1 MAIGFNIQ
9 FRVNPTIQSY
19 VIRLTDSSTGFTLSK
34 GNFVINY
41 PDGSIRHY
49 VDFNTPDISASLGY
63 VDVVAPTDTSGNV
76 LTGSYTFSYIT
87 LDSSLTQR
95 ELVKPI
101 TFDWIAPAVTIKNL
115 SDSALPEVKFQDATS
130 YTPSGSFTG
139 VVTSRTFSVAMPSTS
154 AVSGSTPST
163 STATLDAVVASN
175 YYEGSYTPSLS
186 TVITYT
192 HTSVS
197 GLTVLLTSVTT
208 KIFAIKKAPTRNE
221 LVIRINAFRAIIDG
235 YKELNDTQFEIL
247 SEQYDILMALYF
259 HLIERAYSAT
269 LDGSQDILNEILS
282 ILDPYTTYTY
292 QSGPISAFYIAPL
305 GSGTVTSVGLTTPTG
320 LTTSGSPITSS
331 GTLAIAFTSGYSI
344 PTTVKQSNWD
354 DAYTWVSAFPTQ
366 TGNSGKFLT
375 TNGSALSWATNPL
388 GTVTSVGL
396 SAPTGFSV
404 SGTPVT
410 ASGTLAL
417 AFASGYSLPSDA
429 TQATWTAKQNA
440 LNGTGFVKATGTT
453 ITYDNTTYYPYPTGT
468 TSQYVAGDGTLI
480 AFPTNSQSGTLIRL
494 VRNQTGNT
502 LTKGTVVYINGATG
516 NNPTV
521 TKALA
526 TSDSTSAQ
534 TFGLCQSDIANNATG
549 YVVIIGD
556 LVGLDTSAYTE
567 GAQLYLSS
575 TLAGTYTTTKQ
586 YAPAHLVYIGVVTR
600 SHPNLGQIEVKIQN
614 GYELDEIHDVA
625 AQTPSNNDGLF
636 FETSTSLWKNKSI
649 ATILGYTP
657 SNDSL
662 VVHLAG
668 TETITGQKTFRGTTA
683 SDSAPL
689 GSELATVTGT
699 GANWTLVGSNL
710 SSGGYAHITGST
722 TALTTSLAAVIGTY
736 YQITY
741 TISGR
746 TAGSITISYGGINI
760 NNATASGNTGPL
772 ATSTSVLT
780 ITPTTDFDG
789 TVVLS
794 VKSIGNSSATTIF
807 TNSSGSTAMEIRAN
821 SAVTNTFVGNSAGL
835 KNTTASN
842 NTFLGTSSGSNN
854 TTGANNTFL
863 GSAAGYSNTTGA
875 NNISIGLNAGFN
887 NTTGAGNIFLGTNTG
902 LANTSGI
909 WNVAI
914 GGQQAFSSNTSG
926 GQNVAIGFQTL
937 QSLSSGSENTALG
950 NQSGQFISG
959 GSTALTTSN
968 NSIFIGAS
976 TKALGNSQTNQIV
989 IGYQTTGLGSNTT
1002 VLGNSSTLTTAI
1014 YGNLLLGTTT
1024 DAGYR
1029 LDVNGTTRIQNTLTL
1044 SNLTG
1049 ASDRVLYVTSTGV
1062 VTAATIGTGLSFS
1075 AGTLSAT
1082 GTASGSIGGSGTSG
1096 YIPKF
1101 TGTAAI
1107 GNSNIQDSGS
1117 LITLGSNTYISSG
1130 SLAIGTSTGYSST
1143 GISITNNKILTGN
1156 TVAAMIAGYATI
1168 ASDVT
1173 STAYGVFI
1181 GNYMQA
1187 AAFTLSNYYYY
1198 YAAQQSTGG
1207 GSTITNQYGY
1217 YVGDLAAGTSN
1228 YSFYGNTTAG
1238 TNKFNLYM
1246 NGTANNYMAGS
1257 LGIGIT
1263 GLTQYSLR
1271 VAKNITGNV
1280 FSFGINQSGTV
1291 QSDVTSAGWGFQNQL
1306 YTAAAS
1312 FTLSNYYHFF
1322 AEQQTIGAGSTVNN
1336 QYGFFVNST
1345 LTGATG
1351 NYGFRGQI
1359 PSASNNWNIYMD
1371 GTAKN
1376 YLSGSLLIGSTTD
1389 AGYKLDVTG
1398 TTRFQGDTTISSGSL
1413 GIGTISSFDGNL
1425 KITKDLTGSGG
1436 NPNGI
1441 YQQSTILSDVTGG
1454 VILNRTSVST
1464 QAASFTVANINHYF
1478 ASQGTIGSGSSVTAQ
1493 YGFNVSSNLIG
1504 ATTNIGFVGQIPA
1517 GTNNWNLYMNGTANN
1532 YLAGSL
1538 GIGSTSLSARKLVVA
1553 GNITGSTT
1561 GIGIRNET
1569 TFQSDVTSL
1578 GVGYSSFLGTQ
1589 AASFTLTTLSHY
1601 ITSQGTIGSGST
1613 VTNQYGFFASSSL
1626 TGATNN
1632 YGFFGEISSGTNR
1645 WNLYMNGTADNFI
1658 AGSLG
1663 IGSTGLANSGIRNS
1677 KNISGSTISFAYYS
1691 DAVIQSDV
1699 TTRAAHFSTYAQI
1712 QNTAFTLASLSHY
1725 EALAGI
1731 SGAATITTQ
1740 IGFKAH
1746 SGLVGATN
1754 NIAFSGEI
1762 GSSANN
1768 WNLYM
1773 SGTAKNYISGSLLIG
1788 SATDIGEKLQVTGNT
1803 RLNGLSIFQGTSA
1816 SDLAPLGSEIATTG
1830 SGTNWTGTS
1839 FATGYTH
1846 TSGSTANL
1854 TDSSV
1859 AVIGTTYRVAVTIT
1873 GRTAGS
1879 ITISYG
1885 GENYVSGQ
1893 STTRQ
1898 WARQAI
1904 TTAGLVVTP
1913 TSDFDGTV
1921 VFNINSVGN
1930 SSASITFANS
1940 SGGVSFEIR
1949 NDNNTS
1955 NLFIGTN
1962 AGRKSVNVL
1971 NNNIQNTFIGNF
1983 AGQNNSNGR
1992 LNTFVGH
1999 NAAFSNA
2006 SGDSLTAIGSSSLY
2020 NNTTGFNNTAI
2031 GQLSLSQNTIGFYN
2045 TAVGVDALN
2054 GNTTG
2059 NNNVALGTNAG
2070 KFISNGSTLNTIT
2083 NNSIFIGSS
2092 AYALA
2097 DSQTN
2102 QIVIGY
2108 GTIGLG
2114 SNTTVLGNSSTTL
2127 TALYGA
2133 VITGGTSINASAQ
2146 LQVDSTTKGVLFP
2159 RMTTTQKNA
2168 ISSPATGLVVFDTT
2182 LGKLCVF
2189 STTWQTITSS

>member
-9 FRVNPTIQSY
+9 FRVNPTTQSY
-19 VIRLTDSSTGFTLSK
+19 VIRLTDTSTGFTLSK

-49 VDFNTPDISASLGY
+49 IDFNTPDISAPLGY
-63 VDVVAPTDTSGNV
+63 VDVVAPTDSSGAL

-87 LDSSLTQR
+87 LDSSVTQR
-95 ELVKPI
+95 ELVKTI
-101 TFDWIAPAVTIKNL
+101 NFDWIAPTVTIKNL

-163 STATLDAVVASN
+163 STATLDAVVSSN
-175 YYEGSYTPSLS
+175 YYEGVYAPSLS

-208 KIFAIKKAPTRNE
+208 KTFAIKKAPTRNE
-221 LVIRINAFRAIIDG
+221 LVTRINAFRAIIDG

-480 AFPTNSQSGTLIRL
+480 TFPTNSQSGTLIRL

-521 TKALA
+521 SKALA
-526 TSDSTSAQ
+526 TADATSAQ

-549 YVVIIGD
+549 YVVTVGDIIGI
-556 LVGLDTSAYTE
+556 DTSAYTE
-567 GAQLYLSS
+567 GQQLYLSP
-575 TLAGTYTTTKQ
+575 TLAGTYTTVKQ

-668 TETITGQKTFRGTTA
+668 TETITGAKTFRGTTA
-683 SDSAPL
+683 SDTAPL

-699 GANWTLVGSNL
+699 GANWSLVGTNL
-710 SSGGYAHITGST
+710 SSGGYAHTAGST
-722 TALTTSLAAVIGTY
+722 TPLTTLLAAVIGTY

-741 TISGR
+741 TITSR
-746 TAGSITISYGGINI
+746 TAGSITIDYGGISI
-760 NNATASGNTGPL
+760 SATASGNTGPL

-789 TVVLS
+789 TVIIS

-807 TNSSGSTAMEIRAN
+807 ANSSGATAMEIRASSLTN
-821 SAVTNTFVGNSAGL
+821 NTFVGNSAGL
-835 KNTTASN
+835 KNTTGSS
-842 NTFLGTSSGSNN
+842 NTFLGNAAGVNN
-854 TTGANNTFL
+854 TTGTNNVFL
-863 GSAAGYSNTTGA
+863 GSAAGYNNTTGT
-875 NNISIGLNAGFN
+875 NNTFIGLNAGFN
-887 NTTGAGNIFLGTNTG
+887 NTTGASNLFLGLNVG

-914 GGQQAFSSNTSG
+914 GGQQTLTSNTTG
-926 GQNVAIGFQTL
+926 GLNVAIGFQTL
-937 QSLSSGSENTALG
+937 KSLSSGSENTALG
-950 NQSGQFISG
+950 TQSGQFISG

-968 NSIFIGAS
+968 NSIFIGS
-976 TKALGNSQTNQIV
+976 GTKALGNSQTNQVV
-989 IGYQTTGLGSNTT
+989 IGYNTTGLGSNTT

-1024 DAGYR
+1024 DAGYK

-1049 ASDRVLYVTSTGV
+1049 ASDRVLYVTSAGV
-1062 VTAATIGTGLSFS
+1062 VTQATIGTGLSFS
-1075 AGTLSAT
+1075 SGTLSAT

-1107 GNSNIQDSGS
+1107 ANSNIQDSGT

-1130 SLAIGTSTGYSST
+1130 G
-1143 GISITNNKILTGN
+1143 
-1156 TVAAMIAGYATI
+1156 
-1168 ASDVT
+1168 
-1173 STAYGVFI
+1173 
-1181 GNYMQA
+1181 
-1187 AAFTLSNYYYY
+1187 
-1198 YAAQQSTGG
+1198 
-1207 GSTITNQYGY
+1207 
-1217 YVGDLAAGTSN
+1217 
-1228 YSFYGNTTAG
+1228 
-1238 TNKFNLYM
+1238 
-1246 NGTANNYMAGS
+1246 
-1257 LGIGIT
+1257 LGIGN
-1263 GLTQYSLR
+1263 
-1271 VAKNITGNV
+1271 A
-1280 FSFGINQSGTV
+1280 
-1291 QSDVTSAGWGFQNQL
+1291 
-1306 YTAAAS
+1306 
-1312 FTLSNYYHFF
+1312 
-1322 AEQQTIGAGSTVNN
+1322 
-1336 QYGFFVNST
+1336 
-1345 LTGATG
+1345 
-1351 NYGFRGQI
+1351 
-1359 PSASNNWNIYMD
+1359 PSA
-1371 GTAKN
+1371 
-1376 YLSGSLLIGSTTD
+1376 
-1389 AGYKLDVTG
+1389 
-1398 TTRFQGDTTISSGSL
+1398 
-1413 GIGTISSFDGNL
+1413 
-1425 KITKDLTGSGG
+1425 
-1436 NPNGI
+1436 
-1441 YQQSTILSDVTGG
+1441 
-1454 VILNRTSVST
+1454 
-1464 QAASFTVANINHYF
+1464 
-1478 ASQGTIGSGSSVTAQ
+1478 
-1493 YGFNVSSNLIG
+1493 
-1504 ATTNIGFVGQIPA
+1504 NIGI
-1517 GTNNWNLYMNGTANN
+1517 
-1532 YLAGSL
+1532 
-1538 GIGSTSLSARKLVVA
+1538 K
-1553 GNITGSTT
+1553 
-1561 GIGIRNET
+1561 
-1569 TFQSDVTSL
+1569 
-1578 GVGYSSFLGTQ
+1578 
-1589 AASFTLTTLSHY
+1589 
-1601 ITSQGTIGSGST
+1601 
-1613 VTNQYGFFASSSL
+1613 
-1626 TGATNN
+1626 
-1632 YGFFGEISSGTNR
+1632 
-1645 WNLYMNGTADNFI
+1645 
-1658 AGSLG
+1658 
-1663 IGSTGLANSGIRNS
+1663 NS
-1677 KNISGSTISFAYYS
+1677 KNISGSTTSFAYYS

-1699 TTRAAHFSTYAQI
+1699 TTRAAHFSTYAQV
-1712 QNTAFTLASLSHY
+1712 QNTAFTLTTLSHY

-1731 SGAATITTQ
+1731 SGAATVTNQ
-1740 IGFKAH
+1740 YGFRATV
-1746 SGLVGATN
+1746 SLSLAGATN
-1754 NIAFSGEI
+1754 NYGFVGDL

-1768 WNLYM
+1768 WNLFM
-1773 SGTAKNYISGSLLIG
+1773 GGTAKNFLNGSLLIG
-1788 SATDIGEKLQVTGNT
+1788 STTDTGEKLQVTGTTKLDGNT
-1803 RLNGLSIFQGTSA
+1803 
-1816 SDLAPLGSEIATTG
+1816 
-1830 SGTNWTGTS
+1830 
-1839 FATGYTH
+1839 
-1846 TSGSTANL
+1846 
-1854 TDSSV
+1854 
-1859 AVIGTTYRVAVTIT
+1859 VI
-1873 GRTAGS
+1873 
-1879 ITISYG
+1879 
-1885 GENYVSGQ
+1885 
-1893 STTRQ
+1893 
-1898 WARQAI
+1898 
-1904 TTAGLVVTP
+1904 
-1913 TSDFDGTV
+1913 
-1921 VFNINSVGN
+1921 
-1930 SSASITFANS
+1930 S
-1940 SGGVSFEIR
+1940 SGG
-1949 NDNNTS
+1949 
-1955 NLFIGTN
+1955 LG
-1962 AGRKSVNVL
+1962 
-1971 NNNIQNTFIGNF
+1971 
-1983 AGQNNSNGR
+1983 
-1992 LNTFVGH
+1992 
-1999 NAAFSNA
+1999 
-2006 SGDSLTAIGSSSLY
+2006 IGSSSISPSSLVLGKNITGY
-2020 NNTTGFNNTAI
+2020 TSSYAILSYGSVQSDVTSNAYGFLNQCNTQAASFTLGGYYHYSTSQGTLGAGSAI
-2031 GQLSLSQNTIGFYN
+2031 TTQIGFYASSN
-2045 TAVGVDALN
+2045 LTGATTNIGFRGSIPSGTGRYNLYMDGTADNYLAGSLGIGTTNLTGYSLKITKNITGATASFSLVSDGVIQSDV
-2054 GNTTG
+2054 T
-2059 NNNVALGTNAG
+2059 
-2070 KFISNGSTLNTIT
+2070 
-2083 NNSIFIGSS
+2083 
-2092 AYALA
+2092 AYAINFYSILKTQA
-2097 DSQTN
+2097 TTYN
-2102 QIVIGY
+2102 LPGY
-2108 GTIGLG
+2108 DHFYAEQGTIGTN
-2114 SNTTVLGNSSTTL
+2114 STVTTQRAFSVSASLTGATNNYGFYGNIPSGTGRWNLYMSGTAQNYLAGALSIGVTT
-2127 TALYGA
+2127 A
-2133 VITGGTSINASAQ
+2133 NASAL
-2146 LQVDSTTKGVLFP
+2146 LQVDSTTQGVLFP

>member
-9 FRVNPTIQSY
+9 FRVNPTTQSY
-19 VIRLTDSSTGFTLSK
+19 VIRLTDTSTGFTLSK

-49 VDFNTPDISASLGY
+49 VDFNTPDISAPLGY
-63 VDVVAPTDTSGNV
+63 VDVVAPTDTSGSV
-76 LTGSYTFSYIT
+76 LTGSYTFNFIT

-101 TFDWIAPAVTIKNL
+101 NFDWIAPTVTINNI
-115 SDSALPEVKFQDATS
+115 SDSALPEVKFQDVTA

-139 VVTSRTFSVAMPSTS
+139 VVTSRTFSVPMPSTS
-154 AVSGSTPST
+154 AVSGTTPST
-163 STATLDAVVASN
+163 STAILNAVVSSN
-175 YYEGSYTPSLS
+175 YYEGDYVPSLS

-208 KIFAIKKAPTRNE
+208 KTFSIKKAPTRNE
-221 LVIRINAFRAIIDG
+221 LVTRINAFRAIIDG
-235 YKELNDTQFEIL
+235 YKTKNDTQFEIL

-331 GTLAIAFTSGYSI
+331 GTLAITFASGYSI

-404 SGTPVT
+404 TGSPVT

-417 AFASGYSLPSDA
+417 AFASGYSLPSDT

-440 LNGTGFVKATGTT
+440 LNGTGFVKASGTT

-526 TSDSTSAQ
+526 NADTTSAQ

-722 TALTTSLAAVIGTY
+722 TALTTTLAAVIGTY

-741 TISGR
+741 TILGR
-746 TAGSITISYGGINI
+746 TAGSITIDYGGTSTSGI
-760 NNATASGNTGPL
+760 TASGSTGPL
-772 ATSTSVLT
+772 ASSTSVLI
-780 ITPTTDFDG
+780 ITPTTDFNG

-794 VKSIGNSSATTIF
+794 IKSIGTSSATTTF
-807 TNSSGSTAMEIRAN
+807 ANSSGANAMEIRA
-821 SAVTNTFVGNSAGL
+821 SSSVTNTFVGNSAGIR
-835 KNTTASN
+835 NTTASN
-842 NTFLGTSSGSNN
+842 NTFLGSAAGFNN
-854 TTGANNTFL
+854 TTGVNNVFL
-863 GSAAGYSNTTGA
+863 GSAAGYLNTTG
-875 NNISIGLNAGFN
+875 NNNTFIGLNAGFN
-887 NTTGAGNIFLGTNTG
+887 NTTGSANLFLGLNAG
-902 LANTSGI
+902 LSNTSGI

-914 GGQQAFSSNTSG
+914 GGQQTLTSNTTG

-937 QSLSSGSENTALG
+937 LYLSSGNENTALG

-968 NSIFIGAS
+968 NSIFIGS
-976 TKALGNSQTNQIV
+976 GTKALANSQTNQIV

-1014 YGNLLLGTTT
+1014 YGNLLLNTTT
-1024 DAGYR
+1024 DAGYK

-1062 VTAATIGTGLSFS
+1062 VTQATIGSGLSFS

-1082 GTASGSIGGSGTSG
+1082 GTASGSIGGSGTAG

-1107 GNSNIQDSGS
+1107 GDSAIGDNGAGIVS
-1117 LITLGSNTYISSG
+1117 INALIGGITTQTLPAGNTFSGQTITLNGSANGWVLVNRNTWNINDD
-1130 SLAIGTSTGYSST
+1130 AFT
-1143 GISITNNKILTGN
+1143 
-1156 TVAAMIAGYATI
+1156 
-1168 ASDVT
+1168 
-1173 STAYGVFI
+1173 FI
-1181 GNYMQA
+1181 G
-1187 AAFTLSNYYYY
+1187 FTANDNRVIVNRSSSSANGFIIN
-1198 YAAQQSTGG
+1198 QS
-1207 GSTITNQYGY
+1207 Y
-1217 YVGDLAAGTSN
+1217 
-1228 YSFYGNTTAG
+1228 F
-1238 TNKFNLYM
+1238 FN
-1246 NGTANNYMAGS
+1246 NGTASQYGSGFASHSAG
-1257 LGIGIT
+1257 
-1263 GLTQYSLR
+1263 
-1271 VAKNITGNV
+1271 TGN
-1280 FSFGINQSGTV
+1280 FS
-1291 QSDVTSAGWGFQNQL
+1291 
-1306 YTAAAS
+1306 S
-1312 FTLSNYYHFF
+1312 FVAYR
-1322 AEQQTIGAGSTVNN
+1322 I
-1336 QYGFFVNST
+1336 
-1345 LTGATG
+1345 GATG
-1351 NYGFRGQI
+1351 PVSNTNSYTTYVGIDMNYTPQNNVTNYYGVSIGDFTGTAQSRALNLSL
-1359 PSASNNWNIYMD
+1359 SAGSNKYNIYAG
-1371 GTAKN
+1371 GTA
-1376 YLSGSLLIGSTTD
+1376 D
-1389 AGYKLDVTG
+1389 
-1398 TTRFQGDTTISSGSL
+1398 
-1413 GIGTISSFDGNL
+1413 
-1425 KITKDLTGSGG
+1425 
-1436 NPNGI
+1436 
-1441 YQQSTILSDVTGG
+1441 
-1454 VILNRTSVST
+1454 
-1464 QAASFTVANINHYF
+1464 
-1478 ASQGTIGSGSSVTAQ
+1478 
-1493 YGFNVSSNLIG
+1493 
-1504 ATTNIGFVGQIPA
+1504 
-1517 GTNNWNLYMNGTANN
+1517 N

-1538 GIGSTSLSARKLVVA
+1538 GIGT
-1553 GNITGSTT
+1553 
-1561 GIGIRNET
+1561 
-1569 TFQSDVTSL
+1569 TSL
-1578 GVGYSSFLGTQ
+1578 GSTNGIINLGKSFTGFGVNAVGYNVSSIVQSDITNSAVGYQTGLGTQ
-1589 AASFTLTTLSHY
+1589 AASFTLNELRHY
-1601 ITSQGTIGSGST
+1601 QATQGTFGSGST
-1613 VTNQYGFFASSSL
+1613 VTNQYGFWVGSNL

-1632 YGFFGEISSGTNR
+1632 FAYHSYLPSGTNR
-1645 WNLYMNGTADNFI
+1645 WNLYMAGTAQNYL
-1658 AGSLG
+1658 AGALS
-1663 IGSTGLANSGIRNS
+1663 IG
-1677 KNISGSTISFAYYS
+1677 
-1691 DAVIQSDV
+1691 V
-1699 TTRAAHFSTYAQI
+1699 TTA
-1712 QNTAFTLASLSHY
+1712 
-1725 EALAGI
+1725 
-1731 SGAATITTQ
+1731 
-1740 IGFKAH
+1740 
-1746 SGLVGATN
+1746 
-1754 NIAFSGEI
+1754 
-1762 GSSANN
+1762 
-1768 WNLYM
+1768 
-1773 SGTAKNYISGSLLIG
+1773 
-1788 SATDIGEKLQVTGNT
+1788 
-1803 RLNGLSIFQGTSA
+1803 
-1816 SDLAPLGSEIATTG
+1816 
-1830 SGTNWTGTS
+1830 
-1839 FATGYTH
+1839 
-1846 TSGSTANL
+1846 
-1854 TDSSV
+1854 
-1859 AVIGTTYRVAVTIT
+1859 
-1873 GRTAGS
+1873 
-1879 ITISYG
+1879 
-1885 GENYVSGQ
+1885 
-1893 STTRQ
+1893 
-1898 WARQAI
+1898 
-1904 TTAGLVVTP
+1904 
-1913 TSDFDGTV
+1913 
-1921 VFNINSVGN
+1921 
-1930 SSASITFANS
+1930 
-1940 SGGVSFEIR
+1940 
-1949 NDNNTS
+1949 
-1955 NLFIGTN
+1955 
-1962 AGRKSVNVL
+1962 
-1971 NNNIQNTFIGNF
+1971 
-1983 AGQNNSNGR
+1983 
-1992 LNTFVGH
+1992 
-1999 NAAFSNA
+1999 
-2006 SGDSLTAIGSSSLY
+2006 
-2020 NNTTGFNNTAI
+2020 
-2031 GQLSLSQNTIGFYN
+2031 
-2045 TAVGVDALN
+2045 
-2054 GNTTG
+2054 
-2059 NNNVALGTNAG
+2059 
-2070 KFISNGSTLNTIT
+2070 
-2083 NNSIFIGSS
+2083 
-2092 AYALA
+2092 
-2097 DSQTN
+2097 
-2102 QIVIGY
+2102 
-2108 GTIGLG
+2108 
-2114 SNTTVLGNSSTTL
+2114 
-2127 TALYGA
+2127 
-2133 VITGGTSINASAQ
+2133 NASAL
-2146 LQVDSTTKGVLFP
+2146 LQVDSTTQGVLFP

-2168 ISSPATGLVVFDTT
+2168 ISSPAVGLIIYDTT
-2182 LGKLCVF
+2182 LNKLCVYTG
-2189 STTWQTITSS
+2189 SWQTITSA